1 MGIRDNVAALP
12 GEGVSF
18 MPRQHSNMRI
28 SNRPALLVSL
38 MLAII
43 LPASLLVCTYA
54 TADNAA
60 TEYSVGEGD
69 HEAKQESSNA
79 PDSAIQPT
87 GTANTPTAT
96 TPISPAS
103 PSPLATSSPLNP
115 TQPTPSISLTPD
127 RTSTSDDKDNA
138 GLQARAST
146 SHTVTFSNPQGSD
159 TTQTVTDG
167 ERAKRPA
174 DPTKNGYLFDG
185 WFIGSTPV
193 AYDFN
198 QPVTNDLKLTAHWTK
213 ADAWSMSPVQGPVAG
228 GTKVTLIPPG
238 SRGIRFSQISAG
250 RGHVLAVASDGN
262 LYAWGSNEQGQ
273 LGDGTITERHEPVR
287 VKKPQGVSQDFTW
300 VQASAG
306 HKFSLGLGSDGK
318 IYSWGDNSYGQ
329 LGIGNKDND
338 SHSSP
343 EPVNMPQN
351 APAGFTWKQE
361 AAASLHALGIGS
373 DGNLYSWGNNDHG
386 QLGDGTM
393 TEKYTPVKVTLPKG
407 VPSGFTWKQMNGWG
421 WHSLALGSDNL
432 LYSWGTNG
440 RGEVG
445 TGSTS
450 EEILTAVRV
459 ATPQGVP
466 SNFTWKQFQ
475 MGDYS
480 SLAVGSDGNAYGWG
494 AGTKGSLGDG
504 LVQDSHGPTR
514 TAKPYG
520 VSPQFSWKQ
529 VSNQSDASLGIGTDG
544 NVYSWGDNTNG
555 QLGDNTTTLRSTPVR
570 VAAPTDAPSGLTW
583 VQVSAGWNNNSFG
596 LASDGN
602 LYSWG
607 SNVNGQLGDNTTNDR
622 HIPGRV
628 NLPGT
633 TTVTAVS
640 FGGTAGTD
648 ITKNADGTWS
658 VTTPAHARG
667 KVDTAVSWALN
678 GQQPDTHLAYRYLDS
693 YTVTFTSTDS
703 SCPTP
708 SGMPQSQTVTEGKQ
722 AKRPYPDPKANGC
735 LFDGWFIKDA
745 SNDSKIAYDFS
756 QTVTGNITLAAH
768 WTKMDTHW
776 ALNPEKGNVLGGQHV
791 TITPPTINRG
801 IRFNQISAGGYQT
814 ASANSFSI
822 GVASDGNAYAWG
834 SNKYGQLARKPA
846 DASMQKT
853 PVRVPL
859 PDGAD
864 SSFTYTQV
872 VAGDSHVLAIGSNG
886 ILYSWGRNDHG
897 QLGDGTTTDR
907 YQPQPVKDTSGQP
920 FKAVQV
926 SAGVADSAAIDSEN
940 RVYTWGSES
949 TGKGQTPAYSTTR
962 KNPTPAA
969 DPDNPRQALR
979 AVQVSLNWSFVM
991 ALDADGNVY
1000 TWGYNTNGQLGNG
1013 TSDSTNYA
1021 SNPARLPN
1029 QSFQATQISA
1039 GSWNALA
1046 IDTDG
1051 NTWTWG
1057 YNGYG
1062 QLGDGSTSDKYKPQT
1077 VQNPTNTS
1085 QSLKAAQISAGVNHS
1100 LAVGQDGS
1108 LWAWGWNSN
1117 GQLGIGSTV
1126 NQNKPAL
1133 INDPA
1138 NKAQAFKAVRSS
1150 AGQLHSLAVRRD
1162 GNLWA
1167 WGDNQ
1172 YGQLGN
1178 NQTAAKSTAPM
1189 AVAFDP
1195 APPVLTG
1202 VKFGGIPG
1210 TSLYRNDDGTWSITN
1225 PPHDAGHVDVAID
1238 WAIDQAAQT
1247 TAHLGYTYEG
1257 ILPMAGNTGL
1267 LVLLAAGLLAA
1278 AGATAATSHRRETNR
1293 RRH

>member
-1 MGIRDNVAALP
+1 M
-12 GEGVSF
+12 
-18 MPRQHSNMRI
+18 
-28 SNRPALLVSL
+28 VSL

-60 TEYSVGEGD
+60 TESSVADAVAPTTQGNSGGGGRQTP
-69 HEAKQESSNA
+69 HVTKQQSSNS
-79 PDSAIQPT
+79 PDITTQPT

-96 TPISPAS
+96 IPTS

-115 TQPTPSISLTPD
+115 TQPTPSLSPTPNET
-127 RTSTSDDKDNA
+127 RSSEDKVNA

-146 SHTVTFSNPQGSD
+146 PHTVTFSNPQSTD
-159 TTQTVTDG
+159 TTQTVSDG
-167 ERAKRPA
+167 ERAKRPV
-174 DPTKNGYLFDG
+174 DPTRNGYLFDG
-185 WFIGSTPV
+185 WFIGDTPV
-193 AYDFN
+193 AYDFSK
-198 QPVTNDLKLTAHWTK
+198 PVINDLKLTAHWSK
-213 ADAWSMSPVQGPVAG
+213 DWSMSPVQGPAAG
-228 GTKVTLIPPG
+228 GTKVTLAPPG
-238 SRGIRFSQISAG
+238 PRGIRFSQVSAG
-250 RGHVLAVASDGN
+250 RGHTLAIASDGN
-262 LYAWGSNEQGQ
+262 LYSWGSNDYGQ
-273 LGDGTITERHEPVR
+273 LGDGTITERHEPVQ
-287 VKKPQGVSQDFTW
+287 VKKPQGVSQNFTW

-306 HKFSLGLGSDGK
+306 YMFSFGLGSDGK
-318 IYSWGDNSYGQ
+318 LYSWGNNLHGYLGDGTTNDRHTPGPVALPPNVPTGFTWNQVAAGSLHALGLGSNGKLYSWGNNLYGY
-329 LGIGNKDND
+329 LGDGTTND
-338 SHSSP
+338 RYT
-343 EPVNMPQN
+343 PVPVIPPPNVS
-351 APAGFTWKQE
+351 AGFTWKQI
-361 AAASLHALGIGS
+361 SC
-373 DGNLYSWGNNDHG
+373 
-386 QLGDGTM
+386 
-393 TEKYTPVKVTLPKG
+393 
-407 VPSGFTWKQMNGWG
+407 WG
-421 WHSLALGSDNL
+421 WHSLALGSDNW
-432 LYSWGTNG
+432 LYSWGYNLG
-440 RGEVG
+440 NELG
-445 TGSTS
+445 TGTPT
-450 EEILTAVRV
+450 EKELIPVRV
-459 ATPQGVP
+459 AAPQNTTSG
-466 SNFTWKQFQ
+466 FTWVQSK
-475 MGDYS
+475 MGDYY
-480 SLAVGSDGNAYGWG
+480 SLAIGSDGNIYGWAYGGSGNIGNG
-494 AGTKGSLGDG
+494 ATNDKPS
-504 LVQDSHGPTR
+504 PTQ
-514 TAKPYG
+514 AFKPNG
-520 VSPQFSWKQ
+520 ALPGFVWKQ
-529 VSNQSDASLGIGTDG
+529 ISNLSFASLAIGSDG
-544 NVYSWGDNTNG
+544 NLYSWGGNANG
-555 QLGDNTTTLRSTPVR
+555 QLGDNTTTQRNTPVK
-570 VAAPTDAPSGLTW
+570 VAAPPNTPSRLTW
-583 VQVSAGWNNNSFG
+583 LQVSAGWDNTSFG

-607 SNVNGQLGDNTTNDR
+607 NNANGQLGDNTTSER

-628 NLPGT
+628 SLPNT

-640 FGGTAGTD
+640 FGGSAGTN

-667 KVDTAVSWALN
+667 KVDTTVSWTLN

-693 YTVTFTSTDS
+693 YTVTFTSADT
-703 SCPTP
+703 SCPAP
-708 SGMPQSQTVTEGKQ
+708 SGMPQNQTLAENKQ
-722 AKRPYPDPKANGC
+722 AKRPSPDPKANGC
-735 LFDGWFIKDA
+735 LFDGWFIKDTN
-745 SNDSKIAYDFS
+745 NDSKIAYDFS
-756 QTVTGNITLAAH
+756 QLVTGNITLAAH
-768 WTKMDTHW
+768 WTKMDAHW

-801 IRFNQISAGGYQT
+801 IRFNQVSAGGYQT

-834 SNKYGQLARKPA
+834 SNKYGQLAQKPA
-846 DASMQKT
+846 DASMQKA

-859 PDGAD
+859 PDGVD
-864 SSFTYTQV
+864 SSFTYTQI

-949 TGKGQTPAYSTTR
+949 TGKGQAPAYSTAR

-969 DPDNPRQALR
+969 DPDNPGQTLR
-979 AVQVSLNWSFVM
+979 AVQVSLNWSFAM

-1000 TWGYNTNGQLGNG
+1000 TWGYNTNGQLGNN

-1021 SNPARLPN
+1021 ANPARLPN

-1046 IDTDG
+1046 IDTEG

-1057 YNGYG
+1057 YNRYG

-1085 QSLKAAQISAGVNHS
+1085 QSLKATQISAGVNHS

-1133 INDPA
+1133 IKDPA
-1138 NKAQAFKAVRSS
+1138 NNAQAFEAVRSS
-1150 AGQLHSLAVRRD
+1150 SGQLHSLAIRQD

-1178 NQTAAKSTAPM
+1178 NQTAAKSTTPL
-1189 AVAFDP
+1189 AVAFNP
-1195 APPVLTG
+1195 TPVVLTG

-1225 PPHDAGHVDVAID
+1225 PPHDAGHVDVAVD
-1238 WAIDQAAQT
+1238 WTIDQVAQT

-1257 ILPMAGNTGL
+1257 ILPMAGSTGL
-1267 LVLLAAGLLAA
+1267 LVLLATGLLAA
-1278 AGATAATSHRRETNR
+1278 AGATAAASHQRETSS

>member
-1 MGIRDNVAALP
+1 MLGIHDNAAAIP
-12 GEGVSF
+12 GEGDLL
-18 MPRQHSNMRI
+18 MPRQHSNIMA
-28 SNRPALLVSL
+28 RPALLVSL
-38 MLAII
+38 LLAII
-43 LPASLLVCTYA
+43 LPASLLACTYA
-54 TADNAA
+54 TADNTAN
-60 TEYSVGEGD
+60 
-69 HEAKQESSNA
+69 ESSATHTVA
-79 PDSAIQPT
+79 PTAQANSGEEADREAQQQSSNSSNITTQPT
-87 GTANTPTAT
+87 DTAT
-96 TPISPAS
+96 TPTS

-115 TQPTPSISLTPD
+115 TQPTPSIAPTL
-127 RTSTSDDKDNA
+127 DKDNA
-138 GLQARAST
+138 KLQARAST
-146 SHTVTFSNPQGSD
+146 PHTVTFSSPQGTD
-159 TTQTVTDG
+159 TTQTVMDG

-174 DPTKNGYLFDG
+174 DPTRDGYFFNG

-193 AYDFN
+193 AYDFS
-198 QPVTNDLKLTAHWTK
+198 QPVTGDLKLTAHWTNN
-213 ADAWSMSPVQGPVAG
+213 WSMSPVQGPVAG
-228 GTKVTLIPPG
+228 GTKVTLTPPG
-238 SRGIRFSQISAG
+238 PGVRFSQISAG
-250 RGHVLAVASDGN
+250 RGHNVAVASDGN
-262 LYAWGSNEQGQ
+262 IYSWGRNEHGQ
-273 LGDGTITERHEPVR
+273 LGDGTTTERHEPTK
-287 VKKPQGVSQDFTW
+287 VKKPQGVSQDFSW

-306 HKFSLGLGSDGK
+306 YMFSVALGSNGQ
-318 IYSWGDNSYGQ
+318 IYCWGDNTYGQ
-329 LGIGNKDND
+329 LGNNTTTE
-338 SHSSP
+338 HHTP
-343 EPVNMPQN
+343 EPVNTPPN
-351 APAGFTWKQE
+351 VPSGFTWKQ
-361 AAASLHALGIGS
+361 AAAGSLHTLGLGS
-373 DGNLYSWGNNDHG
+373 DGNLYSWGSNIHG
-386 QLGDGTM
+386 FLGDGTT
-393 TEKYTPVKVTLPKG
+393 TERHTPVQVKLPKG
-407 VPSGFTWKQMNGWG
+407 VPSGFTWQQMNGWG

-432 LYSWGTNG
+432 LYSWGTNT

-445 TGSTS
+445 TGSIS
-450 EEILTAVRV
+450 SDILTAVRI

-466 SNFTWKQFQ
+466 SNFTWRQFQ

-480 SLAVGSDGNAYGWG
+480 SIAIGSDGNAYGWG
-494 AGTKGSLGDG
+494 AGPNGCLGDG
-504 LVQDSHGPTR
+504 LAKDSYGPTR
-514 TAKPYG
+514 TTKPYG

-529 VSNQSDASLGIGTDG
+529 VSNRSQTSLGIGNDG
-544 NVYSWGDNTNG
+544 NLYSWGGNENG
-555 QLGDNTTTLRSTPVR
+555 QLGDGTTEQRNTPVR
-570 VAAPTDAPSGLTW
+570 VSAPQNAPTRLTW
-583 VQVSAGWNNNSFG
+583 IQASSGWDNTSFG

-607 SNVNGQLGDNTTNDR
+607 SNDDGQLGDNTTTER
-622 HIPGRV
+622 YIPVRV
-628 NLPGT
+628 NIPGT
-633 TTVTAVS
+633 TKITAVS
-640 FGGTAGTD
+640 FGGSAGTN
-648 ITKNADGTWS
+648 IAKNADGTWS
-658 VTTPAHARG
+658 VNTPAHARG
-667 KVDTAVSWALN
+667 KVDTAVTWTLN
-678 GQQPDTHLAYRYLDS
+678 GQQPDAHFPYRYLDS
-693 YTVTFTSTDS
+693 YTVTFTSADT
-703 SCPTP
+703 SCPAP
-708 SGMPQSQTVTEGKQ
+708 SGMPQNQTLAENKQ
-722 AKRPYPDPKANGC
+722 AKRPSPDPKANGC
-735 LFDGWFIKDA
+735 LFDGWFIKDTN
-745 SNDSKIAYDFS
+745 NDSKIAYDFS

-814 ASANSFSI
+814 TSADSFSI
-822 GVASDGNAYAWG
+822 GVANDGNAYAWG
-834 SNKYGQLARKPA
+834 SNKYGQLAQKPA
-846 DASMQKT
+846 DASMQKA

-859 PDGAD
+859 PDGVD

-886 ILYSWGRNDHG
+886 ILYSWGHNDHG

-949 TGKGQTPAYSTTR
+949 TGKGQTPVYSTTR

-969 DPDNPRQALR
+969 DPDNPGQTLR
-979 AVQVSLNWSFVM
+979 AVQVSLNWSFAM

-1000 TWGYNTNGQLGNG
+1000 TWGYNTNGQLGNN
-1013 TSDSTNYA
+1013 TSNSTNYA
-1021 SNPARLPN
+1021 ANPARLPN

-1085 QSLKAAQISAGVNHS
+1085 QSLKATQISAGVNHS
-1100 LAVGQDGS
+1100 LAVGQDGN
-1108 LWAWGWNSN
+1108 LWAWGLNSN
-1117 GQLGIGSTV
+1117 GQLGIGNTV
-1126 NQNKPAL
+1126 NQTKPAL
-1133 INDPA
+1133 IKDSA

-1150 AGQLHSLAVRRD
+1150 AGQLHSLAIRQD

-1178 NQTAAKSTAPM
+1178 NQTAAKSTTPL

-1195 APPVLTG
+1195 APLVLTG

-1225 PPHDAGHVDVAID
+1225 PPHDAGHVDVAVD
-1238 WAIDQAAQT
+1238 WTIDQVAQT

-1257 ILPMAGNTGL
+1257 ILPMAGSTGL
-1267 LVLLAAGLLAA
+1267 LVLLATGLLAA
-1278 AGATAATSHRRETNR
+1278 AGATAAASHQRETSS

>member
-1 MGIRDNVAALP
+1 MVAIP
-12 GEGVSF
+12 GEGDHT
-18 MPRQHSNMRI
+18 MPRQHSNI
-28 SNRPALLVSL
+28 TVSARPALLISL
-38 MLAII
+38 LLAII
-43 LPASLLVCTYA
+43 LPTSLLVCTYA
-54 TADNAA
+54 TADSATTQSSAA
-60 TEYSVGEGD
+60 RAVAPTPYGNSGEEGD
-69 HEAKQESSNA
+69 REAKQQSGNA
-79 PDSAIQPT
+79 PDIATQPT
-87 GTANTPTAT
+87 ETAT
-96 TPISPAS
+96 TPTS
-103 PSPLATSSPLNP
+103 PSPLATSSLLNP
-115 TQPTPSISLTPD
+115 TQPTPSISPTPD
-127 RTSTSDDKDNA
+127 KTSTPDDKDNA

-146 SHTVTFSNPQGSD
+146 THSVTFSNPQGTD
-159 TTQTVTDG
+159 TTQTIADG

-174 DPTKNGYLFDG
+174 NPTKDGYLFDG

-198 QPVTNDLKLTAHWTK
+198 QPVTNDLNLTAHWTK

-228 GTKVTLIPPG
+228 GTKVTLTPPG
-238 SRGIRFSQISAG
+238 PRGIRFSQVSAG

-262 LYAWGSNEQGQ
+262 LYAWGSNDHGQ
-273 LGDGTITERHEPVR
+273 LGDGTTTERHEPVP

-306 HKFSLGLGSDGK
+306 YLFSVGLGSDGKLYSWGDNTYGQLGNNTTTAHYTPEPVNLPQNAPSGFTWKQEAVGSLHALGLGSDGK
-318 IYSWGDNSYGQ
+318 LYSWGDN
-329 LGIGNKDND
+329 
-338 SHSSP
+338 
-343 EPVNMPQN
+343 
-351 APAGFTWKQE
+351 
-361 AAASLHALGIGS
+361 
-373 DGNLYSWGNNDHG
+373 DHN
-386 QLGDGTM
+386 QLGDGTT
-393 TEKYTPVKVTLPKG
+393 TERHAPIQVKMPNG
-407 VPSGFTWKQMNGWG
+407 VPSGFTWKQMSGWG
-421 WHSLALGSDNL
+421 WHSLALGSDNWI
-432 LYSWGTNG
+432 YGWGANT

-445 TGSTS
+445 TGSITDNK
-450 EEILTAVRV
+450 ITPVRI

-466 SNFTWKQFQ
+466 SNFTWGQFQ
-475 MGDYS
+475 MGDYYS
-480 SLAVGSDGNAYGWG
+480 QAIGSDGNIYTWGYGG
-494 AGTKGSLGDG
+494 NGNVGNGSTVD
-504 LVQDSHGPTR
+504 VYGPTQ
-514 TAKPYG
+514 AHKPNG
-520 VSPQFSWKQ
+520 VLPNFSWKQ
-529 VSNQSDASLGIGTDG
+529 VSVLSVASLAIGSDG
-544 NVYSWGDNTNG
+544 NLYSWGANNNG
-555 QLGDNTTTLRSTPVR
+555 QLGDNTTTQRNTPIR
-570 VAAPTDAPSGLTW
+570 VAAPQNAPTGLTW
-583 VQVSAGWNNNSFG
+583 VQASAGWDNNSFG

-607 SNVNGQLGDNTTNDR
+607 KNANGQLGDNTTNDR

-640 FGGTAGTD
+640 FGGTAGTN
-648 ITKNADGTWS
+648 ITKNTDGTWS

-667 KVDTAVSWALN
+667 KVDTAVSWTLN
-678 GQQPDTHLAYRYLDS
+678 GQQPDAHLAYRYLDS

-703 SCPTP
+703 SYPTP
-708 SGMPQSQTVTEGKQ
+708 SGMPQNQTVTEGRQ
-722 AKRPYPDPKANGC
+722 AKRPFPNPKADGC
-735 LFDGWFIKDA
+735 LFDGWFTKDT
-745 SNDSKIAYDFS
+745 SNDSWIAYDFS
-756 QTVTGNITLAAH
+756 QQVTGNITLAAH
-768 WTKMDTHW
+768 WTIMDTHW
-776 ALNPEKGNVLGGQHV
+776 ALNPQKGNVLGGQQV

-801 IRFNQISAGGYQT
+801 IRFNQASAGG
-814 ASANSFSI
+814 SFSI

-834 SNKYGQLARKPA
+834 NNKYGQLAQKPA
-846 DASMQKT
+846 DAATQKT
-853 PVRVPL
+853 PVRIPL

-872 VAGDSHVLAIGSNG
+872 AAGDSHVLAIGSNG

-907 YQPQPVKDTSGQP
+907 YKPQPVKNTSGQP

-926 SAGVADSAAIDSEN
+926 SAGVADSAAIDSES

-949 TGKGQTPAYSTTR
+949 TGKGQAPIYSTTR
-962 KNPTPAA
+962 KNPAPAA
-969 DPDNPRQALR
+969 DPDNPGQTLR

-1000 TWGYNTNGQLGNG
+1000 TWGYNTNGQLGNN
-1013 TSDSTNYA
+1013 TSNSTNYA

-1046 IDTDG
+1046 IDSNG

-1100 LAVGQDGS
+1100 LVVGRDGS

-1117 GQLGIGSTV
+1117 GQLGIGNTV
-1126 NQNKPAL
+1126 NQTKPAT
-1133 INDPA
+1133 IKDPA
-1138 NKAQAFKAVRSS
+1138 NKAQTFKAVRSS
-1150 AGQLHSLAVRRD
+1150 AGQLHSLAIRQD

-1172 YGQLGN
+1172 YGQLGSN
-1178 NQTAAKSTAPM
+1178 RTTAKSTTPL

-1195 APPVLTG
+1195 TPLVLTG
-1202 VKFGGIPG
+1202 VKFGGIAG
-1210 TSLYRNDDGTWSITN
+1210 TSLYRNTDGTWSITN
-1225 PPHDAGHVDVAID
+1225 PPHDAGPVDVAVNWTID
-1238 WAIDQAAQT
+1238 NAAQT

-1257 ILPMAGNTGL
+1257 ILPRAGSTGL

-1278 AGATAATSHRRETNR
+1278 AGATAAASHQRESSS